1 MGGRVVKTSSI
12 GGFLQLYVVAGL
24 RRWRRRSLRFC
35 VEQKRILAWLEN
47 INAVATTDYEL
58 AISLTESQ
66 RLIKGYGD
74 THHLGNANYE
84 AVLGAL
90 PRVRMK
96 DRPSATMKD
105 LIRAA
110 LADESG
116 KVLKNAL
123 QAL

>member
-1 MGGRVVKTSSI
+1 MR
-12 GGFLQLYVVAGL
+12 GFLQLFVVAGL

-35 VEQKRILAWLEN
+35 VEQKRMLAWLES
-47 INAVATTDYEL
+47 IKAVAATDYEL

-66 RLIKGYGD
+66 RLIKGYGG
-74 THHLGNANYE
+74 THHRGNANYE

-90 PRVRMK
+90 PRVRRK
-96 DRPSATMKD
+96 DSPSATMKN

-116 KVLKNAL
+116 NVLKDAL